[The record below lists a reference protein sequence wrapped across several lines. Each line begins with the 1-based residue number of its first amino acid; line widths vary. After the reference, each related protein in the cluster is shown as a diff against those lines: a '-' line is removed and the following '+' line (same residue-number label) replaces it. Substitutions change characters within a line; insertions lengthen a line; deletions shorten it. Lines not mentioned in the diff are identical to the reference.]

1 MRLPRESFPAH
12 VVAAASTLAFALGV
26 LMAAL
31 FFAGCA
37 TMGSTLPRVGP
48 RVGQEQAVH
57 IAWVEVFGRTD
68 RPPVIRWV
76 EPSQQTCTDPNSGK
90 GGFPQLNSK
99 AEAIC
104 REGITLSPLECVA
117 SWHGELSIGETV
129 ADHEMWHVALLRM
142 GIVDEDHARDDWRS
156 VEECATP
163 TASPTCGIVD
173 RANRAVIEAGR

>member
-1 MRLPRESFPAH
+1 MRLPRESFPVHA
-12 VVAAASTLAFALGV
+12 VAAACTLAFALGV

-31 FFAGCA
+31 FFSGCA
-37 TMGSTLPRVGP
+37 SVGSTLPRVGP

-76 EPSQQTCTDPNSGK
+76 EPSQQTCADQNSGK
-90 GGFPQLNSK
+90 GGFHQLNSSGK
-99 AEAIC
+99 AVC

-117 SWHGELSIGETV
+117 SWHGELSFAETV
-129 ADHEMWHVALLRM
+129 MLHEMWHVALLRM

-156 VEECATP
+156 LDECAVS
-163 TASPTCGIVD
+163 TASTTCGIVD
-173 RANRAVIEAGR
+173 RGNRAVIEAGR